1 MAWST
6 HIVKDS
12 DHETL
17 IVCSSSGAES
27 NSVAVTAGGL
37 SGNGGTGEEVLN
49 IAAIKMSSATAATSA
64 KFTFDADTDDDMITL
79 YGNASWGFN
88 DTAGFTLENPKSTG
102 YTGDIRIT
110 ASAATTIMLKLKKV
124 EGYTNSK

>member
-1 MAWST
+1 
-6 HIVKDS
+6 
-12 DHETL
+12 
-17 IVCSSSGAES
+17 
-27 NSVAVTAGGL
+27 
-37 SGNGGTGEEVLN
+37 
-49 IAAIKMSSATAATSA
+49 
-64 KFTFDADTDDDMITL
+64 MITL

>member
-6 HIVKDS
+6 KIIKDS

-17 IVCSSSGAES
+17 IVCSASGAES
-27 NSVAVTAGGL
+27 NTVAVTAGSL
-37 SGNGGTGEEVLN
+37 SGNAGTGEEVVN

-64 KFTFDADTDDDMITL
+64 LFTFDATTDDDMITL

-88 DTAGFTLENPKSTG
+88 DTSGFTLENPKSSG

-110 ASAATTIMLKLKKV
+110 SSAATTIMLKLKKV

>member
-1 MAWST
+1 MYEQVSCDDGSACIPASY
-6 HIVKDS
+6 
-12 DHETL
+12 
-17 IVCSSSGAES
+17 VCDGSSE
-27 NSVAVTAGGL
+27 
-37 SGNGGTGEEVLN
+37 
-49 IAAIKMSSATAATSA
+49 
-64 KFTFDADTDDDMITL
+64 

>member
-1 MAWST
+1 
-6 HIVKDS
+6 
-12 DHETL
+12 
-17 IVCSSSGAES
+17 
-27 NSVAVTAGGL
+27 
-37 SGNGGTGEEVLN
+37 
-49 IAAIKMSSATAATSA
+49 MSSAAAATSA